1 MIAPEDLAG
10 DRRQP
15 KGSVREIGTL
25 ATLDVWRPYNCTHG
39 HDVVIL
45 ATNSI
50 SDHGKYNSQP
60 PNWMAPNRI
69 FLPLE

>member
-15 KGSVREIGTL
+15 KGLLEHSRRWFSGELSGALTIVPTA
-25 ATLDVWRPYNCTHG
+25 ATWSYSQRIQL
-39 HDVVIL
+39 VITSNTIT
-45 ATNSI
+45 AS
-50 SDHGKYNSQP
+50 
-60 PNWMAPNRI
+60 NWMAPNRI